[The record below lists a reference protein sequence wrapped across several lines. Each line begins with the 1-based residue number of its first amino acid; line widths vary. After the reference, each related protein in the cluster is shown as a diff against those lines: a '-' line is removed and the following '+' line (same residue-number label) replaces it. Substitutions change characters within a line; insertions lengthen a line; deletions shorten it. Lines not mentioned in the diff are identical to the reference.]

1 MNKIIQLSALLL
13 LAMFSACS
21 RSIQI
26 STIKS
31 PVAGVFYTVETYEG
45 QGAIDNDYTRVYLHM
60 ERSGQS
66 DKALVLSGTYVV
78 VSKVEWINST
88 ENVIFTENGGF
99 TDTYRNQVTLRAGGV
114 TETFHAYLQENRAAT
129 KAQ

>member
-13 LAMFSACS
+13 LAMFFACS
-21 RSIQI
+21 RSTQI

-31 PVAGVFYTVETYEG
+31 PVAGIFYTVETYEG

-60 ERSGQS
+60 ERSGHS
-66 DKALVLSGTYVV
+66 DMALVLSGTYVV

-99 TDTYRNQVTLRAGGV
+99 TDTFRNQVTLRAGGV

>member
-1 MNKIIQLSALLL
+1 MNKVIQISALLL
-13 LAMFSACS
+13 LATLIACS
-21 RSIQI
+21 RHTQI
-26 STIKS
+26 TTIKS

-66 DKALVLSGTYVV
+66 DKALVLSGTYVT

-88 ENVIFTENGGF
+88 ENVIFMENGGF
-99 TDTYRNQVTLRAGGV
+99 TSTFQNQVTLRAGGI
-114 TETFHAYLQENRAAT
+114 TETYHAYLQESRAT
-129 KAQ
+129 PKAQ

>member
-1 MNKIIQLSALLL
+1 MDKIIQLSTLLL

-21 RSIQI
+21 RSTQI

-31 PVAGVFYTVETYEG
+31 PVAGIFYTVETYEG

-99 TDTYRNQVTLRAGGV
+99 TDTFRNQVTLRAGGV

>member
-1 MNKIIQLSALLL
+1 MNKIIRLSAPLL
-13 LAMFSACS
+13 LALFSACS
-21 RSIQI
+21 RSTQI

-31 PVAGVFYTVETYEG
+31 PAAGIFYTVETYEG

-78 VSKVEWINST
+78 VSKVEWINAT

-99 TDTYRNQVTLRAGGV
+99 TDTFRNQVTLRAGGV